1 MDLLYREAAFFVA
14 NIAIFL
20 GYLFVAV
27 FVMPHFPVK
36 LLKTKI
42 GGVVFF
48 VTCGLTHIEH
58 ALHTFGGGEYERG
71 DLLSWH
77 MLVIHV
83 IQAISVWFF
92 VTGLYEE
99 FGKMRTL
106 SELERRLEEEHDD
119 AVPLDEDTTT

>member
-1 MDLLYREAAFFVA
+1 MGDALYQEAAFFIS

-20 GYLFVAV
+20 GYAFVAV

-36 LLKTKI
+36 LKKTKF

-48 VTCGLTHIEH
+48 ITCGLTHIEH
-58 ALHTFGGGEYERG
+58 ALHTFDGGQYERG

-77 MLVIHV
+77 MIIIHV

-99 FGKMRTL
+99 FGQMKTL
-106 SELERRLEEEHDD
+106 GDLERRLEDEQDE
-119 AVPLDEDTTT
+119 AVKESE